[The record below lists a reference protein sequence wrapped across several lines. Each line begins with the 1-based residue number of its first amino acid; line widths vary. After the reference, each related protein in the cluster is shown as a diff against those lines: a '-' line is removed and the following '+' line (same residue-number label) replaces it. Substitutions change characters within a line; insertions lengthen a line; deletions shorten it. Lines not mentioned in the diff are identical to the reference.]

1 MAKNEQ
7 SEFVKAVVS
16 AVEKKI
22 MPELQE
28 IKEKQK
34 EHGEKLDKLE
44 SGQAQLSEQNEHII
58 EQVVKNSEDIEMVK
72 IDVKEMKE
80 DVADANFTSQR
91 IESKLHTVIKDQDDM
106 SMKNRQLNRRV
117 ELIVSGAIIG
127 GQIASSSG
135 RR

>member
-1 MAKNEQ
+1 MEKNEQ

-91 IESKLHTVIKDQDDM
+91 IESKLNTVIKDQDDM

-117 ELIVSGAIIG
+117 LRLESKKV
-127 GQIASSSG
+127 
-135 RR
+135 

>member
-91 IESKLHTVIKDQDDM
+91 IESKLNTVIKDQDDM

-117 ELIVSGAIIG
+117 LRLESKKV
-127 GQIASSSG
+127 
-135 RR
+135 